1 MDRDENQTD
10 PSTAIILFNFPV
22 FFFASIISY
31 YYHLLLSY
39 ICVNLFFNYF
49 FI

>member
-10 PSTAIILFNFPV
+10 LSAAIILFNFPV
-22 FFFASIISY
+22 FFYKYHFCIY
-31 YYHLLLSY
+31 YSLY

>member
-22 FFFASIISY
+22 FFLQVSFLIIIIY
-31 YYHLLLSY
+31 YYLIS
-39 ICVNLFFNYF
+39 V
-49 FI
+49 